1 MGNSASPSRS
11 ATKRKRENNGYN
23 NFFSA
28 SKKTRRSDNATP
40 RNNVSSLRIQVPPI
54 RNDNQAKIARLLHE
68 IKKQKKMYKNTIHL
82 DKIFTILKQMNDAK
96 QYLLSALE
104 VRLTTPGRLN
114 PEDVK
119 LIKDLNDEYQT
130 FMNMLYAYA
139 RKRS

>member
-1 MGNSASPSRS
+1 
-11 ATKRKRENNGYN
+11 
-23 NFFSA
+23 
-28 SKKTRRSDNATP
+28 
-40 RNNVSSLRIQVPPI
+40 VPPI